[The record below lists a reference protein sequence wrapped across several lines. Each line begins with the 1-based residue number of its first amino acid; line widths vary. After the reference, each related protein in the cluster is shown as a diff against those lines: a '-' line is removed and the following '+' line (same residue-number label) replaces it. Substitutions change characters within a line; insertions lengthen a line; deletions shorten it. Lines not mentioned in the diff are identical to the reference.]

1 MSYAL
6 MSAAASL
13 VLCQAEQLMNL
24 LFDFVVDLGLPFLS
38 FHFIFLD
45 RRLQFLAAF

>member
-1 MSYAL
+1 
-6 MSAAASL
+6 
-13 VLCQAEQLMNL
+13 MNL

-38 FHFIFLD
+38 LHFFFFLD